1 MRIKAEGPALVQNV
15 LQERRKRNSFA
26 VHKTEGPA
34 LAQNVLQ
41 ERRKKNSDM
50 LIELKKRK
58 GKWRILE
65 VELLKRLEYFCK

>member
-1 MRIKAEGPALVQNV
+1 MRFKTEGPVLAPNV
-15 LQERRKRNSFA
+15 LQERRKHNSFA

-50 LIELKKRK
+50 LIELMKRE
-58 GKWRILE
+58 GKWKILE